1 MQIDK
6 NGAPDVMRA
15 EFTPITEQN
24 KANAEAIKLAF
35 NALHKALDDLYGD
48 RHMALAKT
56 HLEIASMFAVKSITA
71 EENQ

>member
-1 MQIDK
+1 MQTDK

-15 EFTPITEQN
+15 NFTEISEEN
-24 KANAEAIKLAF
+24 RAKAESIKLAF